1 MMSPRKK
8 TLVILASVLG
18 GALAIRA
25 AVAVPAGMHH
35 HHGGMFGEFGF
46 GHGLGRALAGLEL
59 TDEQKSK
66 AKAILED
73 ESPTIEP
80 LVDQMLLSKKALFD
94 AVHASAFDEK
104 GVRSAAAAAGQAST
118 DLAVERARILSR
130 FRGILTD
137 EQQARLETIRQQFE
151 ERFERHIDM
160 ARTKWKEH
168 AADFIDAL

>member
-1 MMSPRKK
+1 MSPRKK

-18 GALAIRA
+18 GVLAIGA
-25 AVAVPAGMHH
+25 AVAVPAGMH

-46 GHGLGRALAGLEL
+46 GHGMGRALASLEL
-59 TDEQKSK
+59 TDDQKSK

-73 ESPTIEP
+73 EGPTVEP

-94 AVHASAFDEK
+94 AVHAPAFDEK
-104 GVRSAAAAAGQAST
+104 SVRSAAAAAGQAST
-118 DLAVERARILSR
+118 ELAVERARILSR

-137 EQQARLETIRQQFE
+137 DQQARLETIRRQFE
-151 ERFERHIDM
+151 ERFERHIGM
-160 ARTKWKEH
+160 ARSMWKEH